1 MTGHE
6 APNESSLM
14 LTAIGLAVAHHP
26 HPNPRVGAIVVT
38 PTGEVIGSGAHIAAG
53 GPHAEFVALD
63 AAGQAARGST
73 LVVTLEPCSHLGAT
87 PPCAERVI
95 SSGVARVVVGVEDPD
110 PRVSGRGIEM
120 IRAAGIE
127 VVVGVAAEEAEAL
140 DPGYFHHRRTGRPRV
155 TLKMAATL
163 DGQAGAAD
171 GRSQWITSEPA
182 RDDVHRLRSRS
193 DAVMVGA
200 GTVLADD
207 PRLTARLG
215 DTPPGAPLPVVIA
228 GTRSLPDTAAV
239 FSSPTLVY
247 SPVAVH
253 LPNAEVVVV
262 PGEGGVDLGEV
273 IADLGG
279 RGVVDLLVEG
289 GPRLAGS
296 LLRAGLVDRV
306 VWYVGAGLAGGV
318 GLPAV
323 DGVLPHMDGIR
334 PLDVVS
340 VGLVGPDIRVE
351 ANVGAA

>member
-1 MTGHE
+1 
-6 APNESSLM
+6 M
-14 LTAIGLAVAHHP
+14 LTAIGLADAHHP

-38 PTGEVIGSGAHIAAG
+38 PTGAVVGAGAHIAAG

-63 AAGQAARGST
+63 AAAEAARGAT
-73 LVVTLEPCSHLGAT
+73 LVVTLEPCSHHGAT

-95 SSGVARVVVGVEDPD
+95 SSGVARVVVGIEDPD
-110 PRVSGRGIEM
+110 QRVSGRGIEM

-127 VVVGVAAEEAEAL
+127 VVVGAAAEEAEAL

-182 RDDVHRLRSRS
+182 REDVHRLRSRS

-215 DTPPGAPLPVVIA
+215 DARAVGPLPVVIA
-228 GTRSLPDTAAV
+228 GTRALPETAAV

-247 SPVAVH
+247 SPVAVD
-253 LPNAEVVVV
+253 LPAAEVVVI
-262 PGEGGVDLGEV
+262 PGEGGVDLGAV

-296 LLRAGLVDRV
+296 LLRGGLVDRV

-318 GLPAV
+318 GLPVVA
-323 DGVLPHMDGIR
+323 GVLPHMDGIR

>member
-1 MTGHE
+1 
-6 APNESSLM
+6 
-14 LTAIGLAVAHHP
+14 VA
-26 HPNPRVGAIVVT
+26 
-38 PTGEVIGSGAHIAAG
+38 PTGEVIGSGAHVSAG
-53 GPHAEFVALD
+53 QQHAEFVALD
-63 AAGQAARGST
+63 AAGRAASGST
-73 LVVTLEPCSHLGAT
+73 LVVTLEPCSHEGAT

-110 PRVSGRGIEM
+110 HRVSGRGIEM
-120 IRAAGIE
+120 MRAAGIE

-140 DPGYFHHRRTGRPRV
+140 DQGYFHHRRTGLPRV

-182 RDDVHRLRSRS
+182 REDVHRLRSRS

-200 GTVLADD
+200 GTVLSDD
-207 PRLTARLG
+207 PLLTARLG
-215 DTPPGAPLPVVIA
+215 ESSAGAPLPVVIA
-228 GTRSLPDTAAV
+228 GTRSLPETAAV
-239 FSSPTLVY
+239 FTGSALVY
-247 SPVAVH
+247 SPVAVD

-262 PGEGGVDLGEV
+262 PGEGGVDLGAV

-296 LLRAGLVDRV
+296 LLRGGFVDRI
-306 VWYVGAGLAGGV
+306 VWYFGAGLAGGV
-318 GLPAV
+318 GLPVV

-334 PLDVVS
+334 PLDIVS